1 MAIANETALLRM
13 ANKASTDLTGKEG
26 YVAEY
31 DSGIKLSGGTNAL
44 GIIVEGGV
52 NSSDVA
58 ILGTFGAHLSHE
70 LSHAF
75 DTTGSQYNADFTGSL
90 FATERDR
97 EIFEQKTEAIKKQ
110 ISAIE
115 VLDGVYSNGEAQ
127 IGEVLADLTGMSL
140 TLDMAR
146 ETENFDYDAYFRA
159 FAYFFS
165 AYQLREQVSPE
176 GARNIH
182 PYCYLRI
189 NFTVQHF
196 DEFYRTYPSVTEGTP
211 MYLAPEERIL
221 VW

>member
-1 MAIANETALLRM
+1 MV
-13 ANKASTDLTGKEG
+13 DLNR
-26 YVAEY
+26 
-31 DSGIKLSGGTNAL
+31 I
-44 GIIVEGGV
+44 
-52 NSSDVA
+52 
-58 ILGTFGAHLSHE
+58 
-70 LSHAF
+70 
-75 DTTGSQYNADFTGSL
+75 
-90 FATERDR
+90 ATEQRNPDTMDIDR
-97 EIFEQKTEAIKKQ
+97 V
-110 ISAIE
+110 S
-115 VLDGVYSNGEAQ
+115 
-127 IGEVLADLTGMSL
+127 
-140 TLDMAR
+140 TLDMVR